1 MKEKITAYLKDEHN
15 KVFIFLL
22 CMGLFL
28 MCSSFFF
35 SPAKE
40 IFEGLWD
47 IFTTPSILLK
57 DYFEFANLGAGLF
70 NSGLLTCVLVIIKK
84 ISKGTFNGIS
94 LASILICTGFAF
106 FGKNIAN
113 AWPILLGVFLYA
125 KYRGDKFSKHINT
138 AFFGTTM
145 GPLVSELYTYQGWS
159 PTLGIILAISVG
171 IFIGFILPRIASFT
185 MTVHQGYVLYNVGV
199 AAGMIVVLA
208 VSIMRVFNFEFT
220 SHNYW
225 GHEYTNLLTIMFGAI
240 FVVFILLGTIIK
252 KKSFVNAFKM
262 CHYSGRAITDFVVR
276 EGFES
281 TLVNMGLLGILSLGF
296 VRAVGAP
303 INGPVLGAII
313 TIVGFGGFGNT
324 LKNVAYIFVGGLIGH
339 LCGFWNFATDASAI
353 LGILF
358 ATGIVPIGGHSGAF
372 WGMLAGFIHVFIV
385 KNVSHIH
392 AGLTL
397 YSNGFAEIFDVVLLL
412 PLIEAYYENPIRR
425 KRRQKKYDEGE
436 GKENS

>member
-1 MKEKITAYLKDEHN
+1 MKQNIATYIKDEHN

-22 CMGLFL
+22 CVGLFL
-28 MCSSFFF
+28 MGSSFCFA
-35 SPAKE
+35 PASE
-40 IFEGLWD
+40 IFKGLWD
-47 IFTTPSILLK
+47 IFTSPAILVK
-57 DYFEFANLGAGLF
+57 DYFEFTNLGTGLF
-70 NSGLLTCVLVIIKK
+70 NSGLLTVALVILKK

-106 FGKNIAN
+106 FGKNVAN
-113 AWPILLGVFLYA
+113 AWPIILGVFLYA

-145 GPLVSELYTYQGWS
+145 GPLVSELYTYKGWS
-159 PTLGIILAISVG
+159 PAVGITLAIVIG
-171 IFIGFILPRIASFT
+171 IFIGFILPRLASFT

-208 VSIMRVFNFEFT
+208 VSIMRLFGFEFT
-220 SHNYW
+220 SHFYW
-225 GHEYTNLLTIMFGAI
+225 GTEYTNLLTIMFGII
-240 FVVFILLGTIIK
+240 FIVFILIGVIAK
-252 KKSFVNAFKM
+252 PKSFKNVFKM

-281 TLVNMGLLGILSLGF
+281 TLVNMGLLGLMSLGF
-296 VRAVGAP
+296 TRAVGAP

-324 LKNVAYIFVGGLIGH
+324 LKNVAYIFIGGLIGH
-339 LCGFWNFATDASAI
+339 LCGFWNFATDSGAI

-358 ATGIVPIGGHSGAF
+358 ATGIVPVGGHSGAF
-372 WGMLAGFIHVFIV
+372 WGILAGFIHVFIV

-397 YSNGFAEIFDVVLLL
+397 YSNGFAEIFDVILLL

-425 KRRQKKYDEGE
+425 RRREAKYDEG
-436 GKENS
+436 KE